1 MKTFLN
7 ILKWVSIYAAFL
19 IISMIVAVYF
29 LAVDPNDA
37 PLWAAIVMGWL
48 GLAVGAVVQ
57 YLTVRAWFIKTYG
70 QK

>member
-1 MKTFLN
+1 MQTFLN
-7 ILKWVSIYAAFL
+7 ILKWVTIYAAFI

-29 LAVDPNDA
+29 YSTDPNDA

-57 YLTVRAWFIKTYG
+57 YLTVLAWTKKTYG

>member
-19 IISMIVAVYF
+19 IIAMIVAVYF

-37 PLWAAIVMGWL
+37 PLWSAIVMGWA
-48 GLAVGAVVQ
+48 GLTVGAVVQ
-57 YLTVRAWFIKTYG
+57 WLTVLHWFKKTYG